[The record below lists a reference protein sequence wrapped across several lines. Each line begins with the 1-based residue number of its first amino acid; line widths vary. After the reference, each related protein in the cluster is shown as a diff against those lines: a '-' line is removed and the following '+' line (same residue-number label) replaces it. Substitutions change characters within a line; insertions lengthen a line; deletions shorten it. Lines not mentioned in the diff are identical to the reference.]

1 MRRFLL
7 QCVLVVFVG
16 GNCFGWSE
24 AHIYITEAAL
34 EVLPQWQKDIW
45 SQMTEEE
52 QQRIKDKCNWEH
64 MTRYAVIRE
73 WQSLIPDRLRNLIED
88 E

>member
-1 MRRFLL
+1 MTII
-7 QCVLVVFVG
+7 Q
-16 GNCFGWSE
+16 
-24 AHIYITEAAL
+24 
-34 EVLPQWQKDIW
+34 QWQKDIW